1 MHSTVPVFLYFG
13 VIRMKINTAYQA
25 GRLTVSLVGE
35 LDHHEARKAMES
47 IDEAMDAS
55 MPREIILDMSELSF
69 MDSSGIAVILKM
81 NRKLGL
87 TNGRMLINCP
97 QAQPMKVL
105 EASGIGRIIPIKTKW
120 EVTT

>member
-1 MHSTVPVFLYFG
+1 
-13 VIRMKINTAYQA
+13 MKINTAYQA

>member
-35 LDHHEARKAMES
+35 LDHHEARKAMAS